1 MGDNL
6 KLPYSTLVCNWPQPK
21 CRHQLINREKDVTPD
36 FEKMQPTRTTVLENR
51 TAQKKKEEKK
61 IRKMMIKR
69 GKIEKTAETKC
80 KFHGEELLGPG
91 MKWIIQRTDRSDINE
106 EY

>member
-1 MGDNL
+1 
-6 KLPYSTLVCNWPQPK
+6 
-21 CRHQLINREKDVTPD
+21 
-36 FEKMQPTRTTVLENR
+36 MQPTRTTVLENR

-91 MKWIIQRTDRSDINE
+91 MK
-106 EY
+106 